1 MENIENAVALSA
13 WARAVDER
21 IRSRTRVANCDKD
34 FFELF
39 QSVFLPP
46 VLSSIRRRRKWL
58 FPTAILVTASR
69 NIWLPSSP

>member
-13 WARAVDER
+13 WARAVD
-21 IRSRTRVANCDKD
+21 VDKD

-39 QSVFLPP
+39 RSVFLPP
-46 VLSSIRRRRKWL
+46 ALSSIRRRRKWL